1 MQLMKYYGIYQ
12 CQQKRNCME
21 SASLIS
27 FSTIVYIALLVL
39 VLVALKIGIKIVP
52 QSENWLIE
60 RLGKYNRKLEA
71 GLHIIIPFF
80 ESVRYKVQ
88 IQERQLPPKP
98 INAITQDN
106 VTIEISLAVLYRI
119 TDASKTMYR
128 IADVDAAILTIVNGT
143 VRSVLGKTDL
153 DGVQSNRRQLAI
165 EIENELQEVSDEWGI
180 KLTRVEI
187 TEVDVDD
194 ETKSAMQQQLNAER
208 KRRGTV
214 TEAEG
219 RKQATQLD
227 ADAKLYAA
235 EKDAQAKKI
244 LADAEAYAVNAVSKA
259 ITDGGTSAVEF
270 EIKKIQANAIQELSK
285 GSNSKIVLLPS
296 DVLSSLSSTIGR
308 IASKL

>member
-1 MQLMKYYGIYQ
+1 
-12 CQQKRNCME
+12 ME
-21 SASLIS
+21 ATSGIS

-39 VLVALKIGIKIVP
+39 VIVALKGGIKIVP

-71 GLHIIIPFF
+71 GLHLTIPFF

-235 EKDAQAKKI
+235 EKEAQAKKI

-259 ITDGGTSAVEF
+259 ITDGGASAVEF

-296 DVLSSLSSTIGR
+296 DVLSSLSGTIGR
-308 IASKL
+308 IASKF

>member
-1 MQLMKYYGIYQ
+1 
-12 CQQKRNCME
+12 ME
-21 SASLIS
+21 TSTGIS
-27 FSTIVYIALLVL
+27 FSTIVYISLLILVL
-39 VLVALKIGIKIVP
+39 ITLKTGVKVVP

-106 VTIEISLAVLYRI
+106 VTIEISLAILYRI

-165 EIENELQEVSDEWGI
+165 EIETELQEVSEEWGI

-219 RKQATQLD
+219 RKQATQLE

-235 EKDAQAKKI
+235 EKEAQAKKI

-259 ITDGGTSAVEF
+259 ITDGGSSAVEF
-270 EIKKIQANAIQELSK
+270 EIKKIQANAIQEISK
-285 GSNSKIVLLPS
+285 GNNSKIILLPS
-296 DVLSSLSSTIGR
+296 DILSSLSGTIGR
-308 IASKL
+308 IASKF

>member
-1 MQLMKYYGIYQ
+1 
-12 CQQKRNCME
+12 ME
-21 SASLIS
+21 SNSFIS
-27 FSTIVYIALLVL
+27 FSTIVYIAFLVL
-39 VLVALKIGIKIVP
+39 ILFALKGSIKIVP
-52 QSENWLIE
+52 QSENWLVE
-60 RLGKYNRKLEA
+60 RLGKYNRNLEA
-71 GLHIIIPFF
+71 GLHLTVPFF

-153 DGVQSNRRQLAI
+153 DGVQSNRRHLAN
-165 EIENELQEVSDEWGI
+165 EIETELQEVSEEWGV

-208 KRRGTV
+208 KRRGSV

-235 EKDAQAKKI
+235 EKEAMAKKI
-244 LADAEAYAVNAVSKA
+244 LADAEAYAVSSVSKA
-259 ITDGGTSAVEF
+259 IADGGASAVEF

-285 GSNSKIVLLPS
+285 GTNSKIVLVPS
-296 DVLSSLSSTIGR
+296 DVLSSLSGTIGR

>member
-1 MQLMKYYGIYQ
+1 
-12 CQQKRNCME
+12 ME
-21 SASLIS
+21 SNSFLS
-27 FSTIVYIALLVL
+27 FSTIVYIAFLVL
-39 VLVALKIGIKIVP
+39 ILFALKGSIKIVP
-52 QSENWLIE
+52 QSENWLVE
-60 RLGKYNRKLEA
+60 RLGKFNRNLEA
-71 GLHIIIPFF
+71 GLHLTIPFF

-153 DGVQSNRRQLAI
+153 DGVQSNRRHLAN
-165 EIENELQEVSDEWGI
+165 EIETELQEVSEEWGV

-208 KRRGTV
+208 KRRGSV

-235 EKDAQAKKI
+235 EKEAMAKKI
-244 LADAEAYAVNAVSKA
+244 LADAEAYAVSSVSKA
-259 ITDGGTSAVEF
+259 IADGGASAVEF

-285 GSNSKIVLLPS
+285 GSNSKIVLVPS
-296 DVLSSLSSTIGR
+296 DVLSSLSGTIGR